1 MFSLLPLLFTAA
13 CLLLTTTIVLKSAVC
28 VCHVFKLHV
37 ICVIYTHTQQVDEM
51 LLMNL
56 RKIKLQVM
64 KQEKGKKG
72 SKKAKKPK
80 KAKKGGKGKEKKV

>member
-1 MFSLLPLLFTAA
+1 
-13 CLLLTTTIVLKSAVC
+13 
-28 VCHVFKLHV
+28 
-37 ICVIYTHTQQVDEM
+37 M

-72 SKKAKKPK
+72 SKKAKKAK
-80 KAKKGGKGKEKKV
+80 KAKKGGKGKDKKVHVTRLIALFMTVTGTVVGGLLLRQLC

>member
-1 MFSLLPLLFTAA
+1 
-13 CLLLTTTIVLKSAVC
+13 
-28 VCHVFKLHV
+28 
-37 ICVIYTHTQQVDEM
+37 M

-80 KAKKGGKGKEKKV
+80 KAKKGGKGKDKKVTVTRPCTLFATVTSAVVGGLLQK